1 MTALALLVPTF
12 LLLATGAVLRRWA
25 GLGQG
30 FWSDLEWLIYHIL
43 FPALLFGSLAGRPLE
58 LGNAAGMIQTGAF
71 SLATGMLLAR
81 LGRGWMGLSRRDFA
95 SAFQCAFR
103 FNSYIGFAILG
114 GLYGDRGVAAFAI
127 LAGFMVPL
135 ANLGAVWALASH
147 GQQGLLREL
156 ARNPL
161 VLSTFAGLAW
171 SLAGWPLPGMAATT
185 LDFLGQAALP
195 MGLLAA
201 GAGLHLSGL
210 GVHVP
215 AVLYLGLVK
224 LMAVPAVAFAAA
236 TWTGLQGPYFAA
248 ALVLA
253 ALPTASSAYIL
264 AVRMG
269 GDGRIVA
276 ALIAAT
282 TLGGSLTLPFWL
294 TLLP

>member
-1 MTALALLVPTF
+1 
-12 LLLATGAVLRRWA
+12 
-25 GLGQG
+25 
-30 FWSDLEWLIYHIL
+30 
-43 FPALLFGSLAGRPLE
+43 
-58 LGNAAGMIQTGAF
+58 MIQTGAL
-71 SLATGMLLAR
+71 SLAAGMLLAW
-81 LGRGWMGLSRRDFA
+81 LGRGWTGLSRQDFA

-135 ANLGAVWALASH
+135 ANLGAVWALARH

-171 SLAGWPLPGMAATT
+171 SLAGWPLPQMAATT

-195 MGLLAA
+195 MGLIAA

-210 GVHVP
+210 GGHVP

-224 LMAVPAVAFAAA
+224 LMAVPAVAFASA

-282 TLGGSLTLPFWL
+282 TLGATLTLPLWL